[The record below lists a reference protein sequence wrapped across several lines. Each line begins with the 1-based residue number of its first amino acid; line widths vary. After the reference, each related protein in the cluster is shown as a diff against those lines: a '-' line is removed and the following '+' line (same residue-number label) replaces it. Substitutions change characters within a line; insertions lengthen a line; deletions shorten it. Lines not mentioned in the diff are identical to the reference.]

1 MKIIAING
9 SPRKKDNTA
18 TLLEKALEGAANKGA
33 QTKLIHLY
41 DLNYKGCLSCFSC
54 KRLGGKSYGKCAVKD
69 DLFDVF
75 DQIEKADALLLGSP
89 IYFGEITGA
98 MRSFLERLFFQY
110 LVYDKAHT
118 VLFPG
123 KLTTGFIFTM
133 NVPEQLLKEIK
144 YDMKFK
150 GYEGILKRFFGAAKT
165 LVVTDTWQFADY
177 SKYETSSIDIDA
189 KAARRR
195 DVFPLDC
202 EKAATLGAELVT
214 PEITFSPSQEV

>member
-69 DLFDVF
+69 DLFDIF

-133 NVPEQLLKEIK
+133 NAPEHFLKEIK

-150 GYEGILKRFFGAAKT
+150 VMKVFSNVSSVLLKR
-165 LVVTDTWQFADY
+165 LL
-177 SKYETSSIDIDA
+177 S
-189 KAARRR
+189 
-195 DVFPLDC
+195 L
-202 EKAATLGAELVT
+202 T
-214 PEITFSPSQEV
+214 PGNLQIIPNMKLPVSMSMLKPHAVAMFSP